1 MQRFIVNF
9 LKFLLFLGIG
19 VLILFLLYR
28 HQNAAFQ
35 AECAL
40 KGIPNEECNLMD
52 KVLYD
57 FSTVKISW
65 LFLVLC
71 AFITSNVSRAIRWN
85 MLIRPLGYTPRLIN
99 SFFCIMIGYFANLG
113 LPRLGEVLRAGTMA
127 QYE

>member
-71 AFITSNVSRAIRWN
+71 AQYIA
-85 MLIRPLGYTPRLIN
+85 PLN
-99 SFFCIMIGYFANLG
+99 HHE
-113 LPRLGEVLRAGTMA
+113 LPLKGDLF
-127 QYE
+127 